1 MDGRVVALAEQNGGY
16 FNRADALDCGYSDT
30 QLRSAVRDKH
40 LRHVRHGTYAL
51 AETYDELGP
60 EQRHLVLARSVVAGM
75 PGRVA
80 LSHRSGSVAHGHDQ
94 WGWDMSVVDVTR
106 LDKGAGRREAG
117 VIHHEGVVPDGD
129 VVDIAGLPVLSEE
142 RVTVESTLVLDGEA
156 GLCTVDSALRAGRL
170 NREDLERRLMTY
182 ERWRGALRA
191 RVTIRRGD
199 GRSESV
205 GESRGRH
212 MCWRHAVP
220 APDLQVEIR
229 DVGSILLGRVDYGW
243 LDHCHVGE
251 FDGMRKYTRDL
262 RPGEDAGDVVTR
274 EKRREDRVR
283 REALGMTRLI
293 WAELD
298 PARSART
305 ARLLQV
311 DLQESCRLYTRN
323 RRHFV

>member
-1 MDGRVVALAEQNGGY
+1 MDGRVLALAEINGGY
-16 FNRADALDCGYSDT
+16 FNRGDALDCGHSDT
-30 QLRSAVRDKH
+30 ELRSAVRAKYLRR
-40 LRHVRHGTYAL
+40 LRHGIYAL
-51 AETYDELGP
+51 AETYDELMP

-75 PGRVA
+75 QGRVA

-117 VIHHEGVVPDGD
+117 IIHHEGLVADD
-129 VVDIAGLPVLSEE
+129 DLLDIGGLLVLSEE
-142 RVTVESTLVLDGEA
+142 RVTVESALVLDGEA

-170 NREDLERRLMTY
+170 IREDLERRLVTY
-182 ERWRGALRA
+182 ERWRGALQA

-220 APDLQVEIR
+220 APDLQVVIR
-229 DVGSILLGRVDYGW
+229 DAGGRQLGRVDYAW
-243 LDHCHVGE
+243 LDYCHVGE

-262 RPGEDAGDVVTR
+262 KPDEDPGEIVAR
-274 EKRREDRVR
+274 EKRREDRIR
-283 REALGMTRLI
+283 RESLGMTRLV
-293 WAELD
+293 WSELD
-298 PARSART
+298 RSRSAQT
-305 ARLLQV
+305 ARRLQT
-311 DLQESCRLYTRN
+311 DLRASLRLYTRG
-323 RRHFV
+323 RQHFV